1 MTSHYQSFY
10 CESCNRY
17 PYIGK
22 VSVGEEDSVDFIY
35 QFVKKRSVAKN
46 HQNIS
51 IFHTAPDIIG
61 PPKFPNYGELFH
73 LPFFLGHMLRNND
86 VDISI
91 APWQNTEPMRRL
103 DFVRWYEATI
113 ENNYIDVE
121 FHEAVYP
128 IRVSIYEV
136 YNPGNVIQ
144 IWAQDPNKQWFQ
156 LWNGSSQ
163 IVPPTSRLFSPPLSH
178 PCYFKTK
185 MLRLVFENSSPKS
198 YTKLDAVML
207 IGTSDLILPRYPRE
221 SLQNLLKKFNC
232 MYSPCHDD
240 VHNLTADL
248 KSAYSDIVHLQ
259 QNFPEYCFICKRGVW
274 ICQEVILAGYAQPVR
289 QRDSRRILLKSH
301 SNYAKRMKLFS
312 DESKELLRCSL
323 SALPDEMLLKILKNL
338 DLTTLCR
345 MSKINRRFNY
355 LTRDPELYTRLNM
368 RNVSPICINIFRY
381 FTSRC
386 KYLQQLDLT
395 ASKFHVK
402 NFVKFL
408 DNCGRRLTH
417 LRLSYCQSVHKVVL
431 FKISEMCKN
440 LKELDL
446 NNCLKIND
454 EGFSCLEKLNSLEH
468 LNLCDTR
475 ITSERLCK
483 ILQKNQRMHTD
494 TQSLLI
500 VCTNYFLPVNA
511 WK

>member
-1 MTSHYQSFY
+1 
-10 CESCNRY
+10 
-17 PYIGK
+17 
-22 VSVGEEDSVDFIY
+22 
-35 QFVKKRSVAKN
+35 
-46 HQNIS
+46 
-51 IFHTAPDIIG
+51 
-61 PPKFPNYGELFH
+61 
-73 LPFFLGHMLRNND
+73 
-86 VDISI
+86 
-91 APWQNTEPMRRL
+91 MRRL

-121 FHEAVYP
+121 FHEADP

-221 SLQNLLKKFNC
+221 SLQNLLKNFNC

-259 QNFPEYCFICKRGVW
+259 QNFPEYCFICKRGLW

-312 DESKELLRCSL
+312 DESKVLLRCSL

-417 LRLSYCQSVHKVVL
+417 LRLSYC
-431 FKISEMCKN
+431 
-440 LKELDL
+440 
-446 NNCLKIND
+446 
-454 EGFSCLEKLNSLEH
+454 
-468 LNLCDTR
+468 
-475 ITSERLCK
+475 
-483 ILQKNQRMHTD
+483 
-494 TQSLLI
+494 
-500 VCTNYFLPVNA
+500 
-511 WK
+511 